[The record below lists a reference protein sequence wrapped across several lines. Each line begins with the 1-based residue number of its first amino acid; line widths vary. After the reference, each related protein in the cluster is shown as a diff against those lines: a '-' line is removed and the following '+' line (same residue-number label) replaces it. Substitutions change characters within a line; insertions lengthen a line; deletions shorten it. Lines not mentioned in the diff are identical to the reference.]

1 MNSALRQTSTD
12 VTLPFSNSGFKEEG
26 RLNYNKQTTT
36 SITPTKQT
44 QADTRQ

>member
-26 RLNYNKQTTT
+26 RLNYSKQTT
-36 SITPTKQT
+36 ITPTKPT